1 MIGFL
6 KVSLKSLIKEV
17 GENEVG
23 IILSDFLC
31 PMNRDVEHFLHSK
44 AIEFENHG
52 WSATQLIYTSYKGK
66 SVLVGYYTLTNK
78 CLIVENQAISR
89 GLKKR
94 LSQFATYD
102 PAIKKYFL
110 PAPLIGQLGKNFNH
124 GYNALISGDELLK
137 IAIDEIKLVQQSLG
151 GKVVYI
157 ECEDV
162 ERLKEFYIRN
172 GFVEFDKRKLDTDE
186 TDIDGQYLI
195 QMLKY
200 LK

>member
-1 MIGFL
+1 MDNL
-6 KVSLKSLIKEV
+6 E
-17 GENEVG
+17 
-23 IILSDFLC
+23 
-31 PMNRDVEHFLHSK
+31 
-44 AIEFENHG
+44 
-52 WSATQLIYTSYKGK
+52 
-66 SVLVGYYTLTNK
+66 
-78 CLIVENQAISR
+78 
-89 GLKKR
+89 
-94 LSQFATYD
+94 
-102 PAIKKYFL
+102 
-110 PAPLIGQLGKNFNH
+110 KNFNH

-162 ERLKEFYIRN
+162 ERLKEFYGRN